1 MTRAFRSVTRRA
13 VCTLG
18 VAASV
23 SGAAQ
28 ALAAQ
33 DAPKSPVR
41 ARTTYEDMQM
51 FGQVLNQI
59 RVNHPDSVDTHDLL
73 MAAIQGMVRAADP
86 HSYVIPAMRLDPGK
100 EEQLRSGKLYP
111 VPISF
116 LFIGGAPIVASVA
129 PGTAASRLDILPG
142 DELVAV
148 DGRAVVAES
157 AEELDIGLSGAK
169 HAPVTLALERR
180 RTDGSIVKLE
190 RRVVRERFEAA
201 SAVPVA
207 MMIDS
212 ASGTG
217 YVRIT
222 TFAAEKV
229 AGDLDDALG
238 RLEKRGIKR
247 LVLDL
252 RDNGGGSV
260 KEAADVAG
268 GFLPKGAIV
277 YTSEGRKKEV
287 IDTGRVSRSFWK
299 SERRYPI
306 VVMTNGGTA
315 SASEL
320 VAGALQDH
328 DRALIVGRPTFG
340 KSLLM
345 RGFPLADGSVIV
357 LVIGHVK
364 TPCGRVVQRQYRSI
378 TTREYYRLARADRD
392 TAGRPSCTT
401 DGGRRVFG
409 GGGIYPDVLLDEHD
423 GAPSWLAR
431 VGEQDLVL
439 SWVGG
444 DVSANAATLGS
455 LDAFLRAPAVTP
467 EGVADFRTF
476 AGRQGVSIPTDA
488 ASDALLQRVLAGAA
502 AQAKWGDTGAYS
514 VRAVLDPEV
523 RSAVRSFDRA
533 SALLGTGAG
542 R

>member
-1 MTRAFRSVTRRA
+1 MA
-13 VCTLG
+13 LG
-18 VAASV
+18 IATSA
-23 SGAAQ
+23 
-28 ALAAQ
+28 AAQ

-41 ARTTYEDMQM
+41 PRTTYEDLQM

-59 RVNHPDSVDTHDLL
+59 RVNHPDSVDTHELL

-86 HSYVIPAMRLDPGK
+86 HSYVIPAMRLDPAK

-111 VPISF
+111 VPVSF
-116 LFIGGAPIVASVA
+116 LFIGGAPVVVSVA
-129 PGTAASRLDILPG
+129 PGTAAGRLDILPG
-142 DELVAV
+142 DELIAV
-148 DGRAVVAES
+148 DGQPVRAES
-157 AEELDIGLSGAK
+157 AEELEISLSGPKQSA
-169 HAPVTLALERR
+169 AMLAFERR
-180 RTDGSIVKLE
+180 RQDGSIVRLDRK
-190 RRVVRERFEAA
+190 VSRERFEAA

-207 MMIDS
+207 FLIDS
-212 ASGTG
+212 SGTG

-222 TFAAEKV
+222 TFAAERV
-229 AGDLDDALG
+229 ADDLHDALD
-238 RLEKRGIKR
+238 RLEKRGLKR

-268 GFLPKGAIV
+268 EFLPKGAIV

-287 IDTGRVSRSFWK
+287 TDTGRVSRSFWR

-328 DRALIVGRPTFG
+328 DRALIVGRPSFG

-345 RGFPLADGSVIV
+345 RGFPLADGSAIV

-364 TPCGRVVQRQYRSI
+364 TPCGRVLQRQYRSI

-392 TAGRPSCTT
+392 TAGRPACST

-409 GGGIYPDVLLDEHD
+409 GGGIYPDVVLEGNTAYPL
-423 GAPSWLAR
+423 WLAR
-431 VGEQDLVL
+431 VGEQDVVL
-439 SWVGG
+439 SWVAGY
-444 DVSANAATLGS
+444 VSANTASLGS
-455 LDAFLRAPAVTP
+455 LDAYLRAPSVTP
-467 EGVADFRTF
+467 AGLADFRAF
-476 AGRQGVSIPTDA
+476 AARQGVVVPADGE
-488 ASDALLQRVLAGAA
+488 SDAILQRVLAEAVA
-502 AQAKWGDTGAYS
+502 RAKWGDGGTYS
-514 VRAVLDPEV
+514 VEALVDPEV
-523 RSAVRSFDRA
+523 RAAVKSFDRA
-533 SALLGTGAG
+533 AALLAAGAA

>member
-1 MTRAFRSVTRRA
+1 MRCHRLAGAF
-13 VCTLG
+13 G
-18 VAASV
+18 VALAV
-23 SGAAQ
+23 GALGAQ
-28 ALAAQ
+28 E
-33 DAPKSPVR
+33 APKSPVR
-41 ARTTYEDMQM
+41 ARTTYEDLQM

-59 RVNHPDSVDTHDLL
+59 RVNHPDSVDTHELL

-86 HSYVIPAMRLDPGK
+86 HSYVIPAVRLEPGK
-100 EEQLRSGKLYP
+100 EEQLRAGKLVP
-111 VPISF
+111 VPVSF
-116 LFIGGAPIVASVA
+116 LFIGGAPVVAGVA
-129 PGTAASRLDILPG
+129 AGTAASRLDILPG
-142 DELVAV
+142 DELVSV
-148 DGRAVVAES
+148 DGRPVAAES
-157 AEELDIGLSGAK
+157 AEELEIGLAGPKQSV
-169 HAPVTLALERR
+169 VTLGLERR
-180 RTDGSIVKLE
+180 RQDGSLVRLE
-190 RRVVRERFEAA
+190 RRVARERFEAA

-207 MMIDS
+207 LMLDS
-212 ASGTG
+212 ATGTG

-222 TFAAEKV
+222 TFEAERV
-229 AGDLDDALG
+229 ADDLHDALD
-238 RLEKRGIKR
+238 RLEKRGMRR

-268 GFLPKGAIV
+268 EFLPKGAIV

-287 IDTGRVSRSFWK
+287 TDTGRVSRSFWR

-357 LVIGHVK
+357 LVVGHVK

-392 TAGRPSCTT
+392 TAGRPACTT
-401 DGGRRVFG
+401 AGGRRVFG
-409 GGGIYPDVLLDEHD
+409 GGGIYPDVLLEERS
-423 GAPSWLAR
+423 AVPLWMAR
-431 VGEQDLVL
+431 VREQELPL
-439 SWVGG
+439 AWVGG
-444 DVSANAATLGS
+444 YVSAQGAALVS
-455 LDAFLRAPAVTP
+455 LEAFLREPALP
-467 EGVADFRTF
+467 AAALADFRAF
-476 AGRQGVSIPTDA
+476 ARAQGVAIPSDA
-488 ASDALLQRVLAGAA
+488 ESDALLQRTLTRAVAR
-502 AQAKWGDTGAYS
+502 AKWGDAGSYGVAAKLDAE
-514 VRAVLDPEV
+514 VRAALT
-523 RSAVRSFDRA
+523 SFDRA
-533 SALLGTGAG
+533 AAVLGTGSG